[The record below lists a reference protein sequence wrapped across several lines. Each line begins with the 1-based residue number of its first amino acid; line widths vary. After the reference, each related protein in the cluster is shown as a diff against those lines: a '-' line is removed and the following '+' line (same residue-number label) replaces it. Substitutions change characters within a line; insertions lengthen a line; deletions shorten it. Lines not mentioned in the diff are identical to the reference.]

1 MSQGEATRGTELSS
15 FDEGK
20 KRRPGIDYPRIATE
34 EAFLTPELRELYHQ
48 FCKNLVDI
56 PDTNIAMR
64 PQSAPGSPLAA
75 KLLDFDEQRL
85 QDMDANGVAMQL
97 LSLTCPGVQIF
108 QPDLAS
114 ELTRLANDQL
124 AAAIAR
130 NPTRFRGLAAVA
142 PQAVKDAPGEMERAI
157 NTLGLSGF
165 IINSHTNDEYLDD
178 KKYWPLLEA
187 AEALDRPIYI
197 HPRGESKQL
206 AGAYDFGNLLGP
218 LWGFNAEVS
227 THVVRMIYA
236 GVFDQFPNLKIVIGH
251 MGETIPFYLWR
262 CDFGWDLAHQAP
274 TGKFSKIFR
283 QNVAITTSG
292 AADFGSGHAS
302 AEPALRCSIETIG
315 ADNIMW
321 AVDYPYQPTAPGVT
335 FLDKANISEEDREK
349 IYWRNAARIFRLD
362 LEGVAGASDQD
373 TTANRS

>member
-1 MSQGEATRGTELSS
+1 MSQAGKSQETVAGTA
-15 FDEGK
+15 

-48 FCKNLVDI
+48 FCKNLQET
-56 PDTNIAMR
+56 PDTAIAMR

-75 KLLDFDEQRL
+75 KLLDFDEQRI

-108 QPDLAS
+108 QPALAS

-124 AAAIAR
+124 ADVIAR
-130 NPTRFRGLAAVA
+130 HPTRFSGLAAVA
-142 PQAVKDAPGEMERAI
+142 PQSAATDAPAEMERAI
-157 NTLGLSGF
+157 KTLGFNGF

-178 KKYWPLLEA
+178 RKYWPVLEA
-187 AEALDRPIYI
+187 AEALDSPIYI
-197 HPRGESKQL
+197 HPRGASKQL

-262 CDFGWDLAHQAP
+262 CDFGWELGHKLP
-274 TGKFSKIFR
+274 VGKFSEAFLR
-283 QNVAITTSG
+283 NVAITTSG

-302 AEPALRCSIETIG
+302 AEPALRCSIEAMG

-321 AVDYPYQPTAPGVT
+321 AVDYPYQATAPAVA
-335 FLDKANISEEDREK
+335 FLDNARISEEDREK
-349 IYWRNAARIFRLD
+349 IYWKNAARIFKLD
-362 LEGVAGASDQD
+362 TGALLTKFQAGA
-373 TTANRS
+373 AA

>member
-1 MSQGEATRGTELSS
+1 MGDTA
-15 FDEGK
+15 

-34 EAFLTPELRELYHQ
+34 EAFLTPELRELYWH
-48 FCKNLVDI
+48 FCKNLAET
-56 PDTNIAMR
+56 PDTAIAMR

-75 KLLDFDEQRL
+75 RLLDFDEQRL
-85 QDMDANGVAMQL
+85 QDMDANGVAVQI

-108 QPDLAS
+108 QPDVAS

-124 AAAIAR
+124 ADVIAR
-130 NPTRFRGLAAVA
+130 HPTRFRGLAAVA
-142 PQAVKDAPGEMERAI
+142 PQAAKDAPAEMERAI
-157 NTLGLSGF
+157 NKLGLNGF

-178 KKYWPLLEA
+178 RKYWPVLEA
-187 AEALDRPIYI
+187 AQALDRPIYI
-197 HPRGESKQL
+197 HPRGASKQL

-236 GVFDQFPNLKIVIGH
+236 GVFDQFPDLKIVIGH

-262 CDFGWDLAHQAP
+262 CDFGWELGHKLP
-274 TGKFSKIFR
+274 EGKFSKAFR
-283 QNVAITTSG
+283 RNVAITTSG
-292 AADFGSGHAS
+292 AADFGTDHAP
-302 AEPALRCSIETIG
+302 AEPALRCSIETMG

-321 AVDYPYQPTAPGVT
+321 AVDYPYQATAPAVT

-349 IYWRNAARIFRLD
+349 IYWRNAARIFRLNLD
-362 LEGVAGASDQD
+362 NVPGTTDHQT
-373 TTANRS
+373 TTA